1 MGARGNSGV
10 ILSQIFR
17 GFARAVEG
25 KSSLTPREL
34 AVAFE
39 EAANAAYRAV
49 NKPTEGTILTV
60 AREAG
65 RAAAS
70 AAGDSDASVP
80 GVIAAAASGAKA
92 AVLKT
97 PSQLQILREAGVVD
111 AGGFGLQLILEAMLK
126 PVEEAESS
134 NVDTTAAKPKA
145 AQVVLDLP
153 EGGWGYCT
161 EFLIEGEDLDVDVI
175 RGEIEA
181 MGNSV
186 LVVGEPELVKVH
198 VHTDDPTR
206 VITLVGRFGKI
217 LKLNVGD
224 MSTQHKRILDS
235 ESAAGRPPRANGVG
249 LVAVVAGSGLVE
261 IFRGLG
267 VDAIV
272 EGGQTMNPSTQDMLT
287 AVDGVPYDEVVLLP
301 NNGNVVL
308 AASQVAGLTKKKVHV
323 IETHSVPQGVAA
335 VVAFRPERSGPENVE
350 AMKAEAA
357 RVQTIEV
364 THAVR
369 DTRSN
374 GLKVKK
380 GDVIGLVNDKL
391 EFAGGDYAEFFRR
404 LAAAT
409 KLPTTSAP
417 SPGEFAEVYR
427 RVATEFDACISI
439 HLGAQLSATVES
451 ARLGAQAVDGFRV
464 EVIDSETVTMPI
476 AFLCKVA
483 AESESLEAAT
493 TAVRARVP
501 KARVLALLDT
511 LRYLEMGGRLNRAQA
526 MIGTMLDLKPL
537 LMVADREIKP
547 VDRVRTR
554 SRAISR
560 MVDYFRG
567 ELPVEHVAVMHAQ
580 APDEA
585 EAIAKG
591 LRELLPGQEIPIG
604 KIGCVLGTHTGPKA
618 LGVVY
623 IKK

>member
-1 MGARGNSGV
+1 MELVCFGASRSRSARMASPSPSTSSSSTAPGSRRLPITCRTPSGIRSSAPSASRSWKSTSTSRVSTSAGAAAAEIPSLTGAATMPITECDGRLFREALLGSLAWLTVNRDEVDSLNVFPVPDGDTGTNMLLTLQSAVEDIKESNAAEVSKIAKLASHGSLMGARGNSGV

-111 AGGFGLQLILEAMLK
+111 AGGFGLQLILEGMLK
-126 PVEEAESS
+126 TVEEAESFH
-134 NVDTTAAKPKA
+134 VDTTAAKPKA

-161 EFLIEGEDLDVDVI
+161 EFLIEGEDIDVAVI
-175 RGEIEA
+175 RGENEA
-181 MGNSV
+181 IGNSV
-186 LVVGEPELVKVH
+186 LVVDEPELVKVH
-198 VHTDDPTR
+198 VHTDDPTA
-206 VITLVGRFGKI
+206 VITKAGHFGKL

-224 MSTQHKRILDS
+224 MDTQHKRILDS
-235 ESAAGRPPRANGVG
+235 EAAAGRPPRANGVG
-249 LVAVVAGSGLVE
+249 LVAVVAGSGLVD

-287 AVDGVPYDEVVLLP
+287 AVDGVPYDEIILLP
-301 NNGNVVL
+301 NNGNVIL
-308 AASQVAGLTKKKVHV
+308 AASQVRGLTKKKVHV

-335 VVAFRPERSGPENVE
+335 VVAFRPERSGAANMA
-350 AMKAEAA
+350 AMKDEAA

-380 GDVIGLVNDKL
+380 GDVIGLINDKL
-391 EFAGGDYAEFFRR
+391 EIAGDDYSEVVNRA
-404 LAAAT
+404 LG
-409 KLPTTSAP
+409 KLGPDSFELVT
-417 SPGEFAEVYR
+417 VYR
-427 RVATEFDACISI
+427 GEQASDDELKR
-439 HLGAQLSATVES
+439 LES
-451 ARLGAQAVDGFRV
+451 AIRSSYPGLEV
-464 EVIDSETVTMPI
+464 EVQQ
-476 AFLCKVA
+476 
-483 AESESLEAAT
+483 
-493 TAVRARVP
+493 
-501 KARVLALLDT
+501 
-511 LRYLEMGGRLNRAQA
+511 GGQQHYPFIL
-526 MIGTMLDLKPL
+526 
-537 LMVADREIKP
+537 
-547 VDRVRTR
+547 
-554 SRAISR
+554 S
-560 MVDYFRG
+560 
-567 ELPVEHVAVMHAQ
+567 VE
-580 APDEA
+580 
-585 EAIAKG
+585 
-591 LRELLPGQEIPIG
+591 
-604 KIGCVLGTHTGPKA
+604 
-618 LGVVY
+618 
-623 IKK
+623 